1 MSARNKWLIAIAA
14 VIAISLL
21 ICIGLA
27 TFGVISFLLTGGADI
42 PYPDGPPPTTTGPTP
57 TIAR

>member
-1 MSARNKWLIAIAA
+1 MSARNKWLIAIVAA
-14 VIAISLL
+14 IGSALL

-27 TFGVISFLLTGGADI
+27 AFGVISFLLSGGADI
-42 PYPDGPPPTTTGPTP
+42 PYPDGLPPTTTAPTP